1 VTDEEKI
8 QWLAAADQH
17 RATYDRTLD
26 GMINDVAESLDK
38 HDSTRV
44 WGQIVY
50 ELHHQHGVSLGTALM
65 MATALVRLAQRKRK
79 NG

>member
-1 VTDEEKI
+1 
-8 QWLAAADQH
+8 
-17 RATYDRTLD
+17 
-26 GMINDVAESLDK
+26 LDK

-79 NG
+79 SG